1 MSKSTFTKTDLKTL
15 AKYIVDETKKY
26 NDEDTNKRLQNDY
39 KKKQDRLNKILQE
52 EDSKNDFIDQF
63 INEIMNQEE
72 DEIFDIDYLSDINR
86 ALFDKIKG
94 LDDIV
99 NDMNKE
105 VKLYTKKLYEK
116 YAYIINQKLV
126 NLGY

>member
-1 MSKSTFTKTDLKTL
+1 MSKQLTKTDLKTL

-63 INEIMNQEE
+63 ISDVMDQD
-72 DEIFDIDYLSDINR
+72 DELFDMDYISDINK
-86 ALFDKIKG
+86 ALFDKIED
-94 LDDIV
+94 LESIV

-105 VKLYTKKLYEK
+105 AKDYTKKLYEK
-116 YAYIINQKLV
+116 YSYIINQKLV
-126 NLGY
+126 DLGY